1 MLDPTLTRETFKKIE
16 SLCLLLDD
24 EVAVI
29 ESGDMVKF
37 EEILSAKETLLA
49 DISRMAAP
57 LLDAGGGDQNEQ
69 LPEEIALIHDKLA
82 EAKTLHSETL
92 A

>member
-1 MLDPTLTRETFKKIE
+1 MLNPTLMREAFKKIE

-29 ESGDMVKF
+29 ESGDMGKF

-49 DISRMAAP
+49 DIS
-57 LLDAGGGDQNEQ
+57 LS
-69 LPEEIALIHDKLA
+69 LIHI
-82 EAKTLHSETL
+82 
-92 A
+92 